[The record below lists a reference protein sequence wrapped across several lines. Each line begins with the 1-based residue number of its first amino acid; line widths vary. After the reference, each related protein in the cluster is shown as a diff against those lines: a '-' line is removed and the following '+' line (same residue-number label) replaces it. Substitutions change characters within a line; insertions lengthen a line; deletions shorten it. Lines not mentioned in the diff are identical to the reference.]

1 MLKTESI
8 NKEDGMQVQQ
18 VAEDVID
25 PNELMLALLQ
35 KKILIVIVTS
45 LFTLGAA
52 LYAINSPNI
61 YKSEVLLA
69 PADTDKSGGGLGALA
84 GQLGGLASMAGISIG
99 DDGDESV
106 KMAIEVIKSRE
117 FISEFIQR
125 HKVLP
130 ELMAVESW
138 NMTDNTLNYD
148 EDDYLISESKWVR
161 DVALPFKAE
170 PSMQEAYKEFNKI
183 MSVTLAKD
191 SGMVTIAIE
200 HVSPYIAQ
208 SWATWLVEDINTE
221 MKSRDVLEAK
231 RSTEFLNKQIAETT
245 VAGIR
250 AILFK
255 LIEEQ
260 AKTILFAE
268 VRDEYIFKTI
278 DKAIVPEEK
287 FKPKRLLI
295 CILGFVL
302 GFALSVMFVL
312 MQYFSRK
319 N

>member
-1 MLKTESI
+1 MLKTENDYQEVSVKTQEI
-8 NKEDGMQVQQ
+8 
-18 VAEDVID
+18 AEDSID
-25 PNELMLALLQ
+25 PNELILAILQ
-35 KKILIVIVTS
+35 KKILIVIITS

-52 LYAINSPNI
+52 LFAINSPNI
-61 YKSEVLLA
+61 YKSEALLA

-84 GQLGGLASMAGISIG
+84 GQLGGLASMAGISLG
-99 DDGDESV
+99 DDGDENV
-106 KMAIEVIKSRE
+106 KMAIEVIKSRQ

-125 HKVLP
+125 HKILP
-130 ELMAVESW
+130 DLMAVDSW
-138 NMTDNTLNYD
+138 NMADNTLSYD
-148 EDDYLISESKWVR
+148 EDDYLVSESQWVR
-161 DVALPFKAE
+161 DVNLPFKAE

-183 MSVTLAKD
+183 MSVALAKD
-191 SGMVTIAIE
+191 SGMVTISIE
-200 HVSPYIAQ
+200 HVSPYIAKN
-208 SWATWLVEDINTE
+208 WVTWLVEDINAE

-231 RSTEFLNKQIAETT
+231 RSTEFLNKQISETT
-245 VAGIR
+245 IAGIR
-250 AILFK
+250 TILFK

-295 CILGFVL
+295 CILGAVL

-312 MQYFSRK
+312 MQYFSKK